1 VPKAPNK
8 PKPGDKLEKPAAPA
22 ASSKGETCK
31 PPYTVDA
38 EGHRHY
44 KVECL

>member
-1 VPKAPNK
+1 V
-8 PKPGDKLEKPAAPA
+8 PAAPSIDA
-22 ASSKGETCK
+22 AAKSAPPRPPTTKKKPDDCN